1 MSDSIDFS
9 SFSLRSYL
17 PLISKD
23 SVNFPLFV
31 RDSVN
36 RMYHFVVYAKE
47 ELPIARNLSL
57 ENSKDSY
64 LCFK

>member
-31 RDSVN
+31 MDSVK
-36 RMYHFVVYAKE
+36 RMYHFVVYVKE

-57 ENSKDSY
+57 ENPKDSY